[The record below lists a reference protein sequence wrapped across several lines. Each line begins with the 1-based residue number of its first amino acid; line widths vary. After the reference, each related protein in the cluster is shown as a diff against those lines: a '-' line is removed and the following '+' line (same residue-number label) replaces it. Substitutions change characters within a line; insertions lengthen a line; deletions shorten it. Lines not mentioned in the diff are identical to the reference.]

1 MLAWGGGGGGGM
13 GVGCG
18 EISARMTARSA
29 LEIAEEL
36 CVCVCVRAGGPAG
49 ERVSGR
55 VSERVGRCVY
65 LQKHE
70 AMRQR
75 RSADDDFRCR
85 EREENRE
92 RMRQRRIKLHAA
104 ATAATTAIAAIT
116 VLKDGD
122 SRREQRCKCRLCHA
136 AESGGRDGGRD
147 GGRGRVKGG
156 HARPGLRGRPRSNF
170 GCPSGA
176 AVAARGGG
184 SETGVAGLAAR
195 WSGAISAVASCAG
208 CSAPGPPPA
217 PRKGQAQA
225 TRAADAARLST
236 AAEAKRGGGCSEEV
250 EELRLV
256 AQRGAASPA
265 GGGQPGQVTSRHRQ
279 AHRRTRRPPTMT
291 SGLLYPGHHR
301 PLLARATDRP
311 GEQDRGSPDPGAWG
325 GAA

>member
-1 MLAWGGGGGGGM
+1 MGG
-13 GVGCG
+13 GCG
-18 EISARMTARSA
+18 EVSAPMTARSA

-156 HARPGLRGRPRSNF
+156 HARPGLRGRPPSNF

-195 WSGAISAVASCAG
+195 WSGTISAVASCAG
-208 CSAPGPPPA
+208 CLAPGPPPA
-217 PRKGQAQA
+217 PRAGAGPSNKGSGRGQ
-225 TRAADAARLST
+225 TLDGGGSEKGRRLQ
-236 AAEAKRGGGCSEEV
+236 RGGG
-250 EELRLV
+250 
-256 AQRGAASPA
+256 GAPTCRAA
-265 GGGQPGQVTSRHRQ
+265 RCGQPG
-279 AHRRTRRPPTMT
+279 RRGPTWP
-291 SGLLYPGHHR
+291 SDVAPSPG
-301 PLLARATDRP
+301 A
-311 GEQDRGSPDPGAWG
+311 SPDPTSAHDDLGPTLSGAPPPTASQG
-325 GAA
+325 H